1 MTRIVCLSDTH
12 NRQGRF
18 SVPEGDILVHAG
30 DLTGGGTLPEIA
42 AVNVWLGRLPHRHK
56 IVIAGNHDFLFE
68 EENLLARSLITNA
81 TYLQDSVA
89 EVEGLKVW
97 GSPWQPWF
105 YDWAFN
111 LRRGEALRE
120 KWEMIPEDT
129 DILITHGPPMGILDR
144 TASGEQVGCEELR
157 DRIAGMSAPPKLH
170 VFGHIHEARGTHKTP
185 RTTYVNASVCDLSYR
200 PVNEP
205 IVIDLP

>member
-12 NRQGRF
+12 NRQGEF
-18 SVPEGDILVHAG
+18 SVPNGDILVHAG
-30 DLTGGGTLPEIA
+30 DMTGRGTLPEIT
-42 AVNVWLGRLPHRHK
+42 AVNEWLGRLPHKHK
-56 IVIAGNHDFLFE
+56 IIIAGNHDFLFE

-81 TYLQDSVA
+81 TYLQDSLA

-111 LRRGEALRE
+111 LRRGAALRE
-120 KWEMIPEDT
+120 KWEMIPNDT
-129 DILITHGPPMGILDR
+129 DILVTHGPPMGTLDR
-144 TASGEQVGCEELR
+144 TASGENAGCEELR
-157 DRIAGMSAPPKLH
+157 NRIAGMGAPPKLH
-170 VFGHIHEARGTHKTP
+170 IFGHIHEARGIEHKS

-200 PVNEP
+200 PVYEP
-205 IVIDLP
+205 IVIDLS